1 MFRKIKVRG
10 DKIFSIVSLFAML
23 ANSFAPVLAAIPT
36 YTYAEGIAA
45 PVEVLTKEDKE
56 EIKVE
61 EKIESESVLKE
72 EKNNETK
79 NETESQSSEE
89 VSEENQ
95 EGDILEDGVS
105 DYRPEV
111 EITEDEVKEVEEVS
125 ILKETVNSVN
135 ELNDSEE
142 VTEASASEEGPVLE
156 NKEKEYKYLEDGAV
170 VDSTRED
177 WDVDGKV
184 AETKKVVKIGVK
196 YIFPLDEDVSVTFT
210 KLPKSEEDRARLKI
224 ERVRVE
230 ELNLPDEFKTDAEY
244 AFDITTEGMENGE
257 FEYDLTLPKPKDV
270 EAKVISIEEDGDII
284 KVDKD
289 DIDQKEKVV
298 KVKDQSHFSIK
309 VPLYITPESPSAA
322 DDISALG
329 LLAINGEGAYTISS
343 TSGIWTDVEGGS
355 NITGKGTEEIRW
367 GSPIGSQKSG
377 LRFDG
382 TGETSFD
389 ANQKFLIGG
398 LTHFNWPIYSGGAAS
413 GATLKVTLNFSNPA
427 ITPSP
432 TFTYDFGIEETKN
445 TDRVSQCKYYGQP
458 EQKSQTPCDDV
469 ITFPN
474 GGYGEG
480 VYTIGDMKYTLKID
494 GFQDSY
500 PSGSEVSKFI
510 TEEKKNNKAFLVGHL
525 SSVLVERPAISIV
538 KKVNGQDANTPGEAV
553 QVNAGD
559 TVNFTYIV
567 QNTGNVKLTNIVV
580 ADDKGVDVTC
590 PGTELE
596 PGTNMTCTGSATAIA
611 GNYTNIGTVTSSH
624 SLSATDP
631 ANYIGI
637 VPTIRICHASG
648 SHTNPYIVNNP
659 SASGD
664 LNGHAGHTGPIWTP
678 GITVEWGDIIPP
690 FTYYNGEQFP
700 GVNWSEYGQ
709 AVYNNNCIIPQGK
722 IIVNKVLSPA
732 SNSNQTFEIVGS
744 GTPTVTGSPTF
755 LYNSDSNIGSIS
767 RNKSHTYNVMPG
779 TYNIAET
786 VPAGWKEVE
795 NTCKDIVITNNET
808 KTCTITN
815 TQYGSLTIIK
825 KAIPHGSD
833 QFGFTLKEVKDG
845 SSNIIEEF
853 NLIDNS
859 GTEDASKTFNL
870 EEGTYAIAENSYNDW
885 NTVYSCTGNNTID
898 NIVLNAG
905 DLVICTFTN
914 TKLRTISGYKY
925 YDKDGSVTTED
936 DRDSIEGWEIFIDLN
951 RNGMKD
957 DGETRTTDS
966 EGYYEFTNLI
976 PGTYTVKEIYSIN
989 DWFYLETD
997 EIEVTLTAE
1006 KDKTD
1011 VNFINVQYG
1020 SIQVLKNVDGNGDGD
1035 LDDDVDVKGSD
1046 QWNWTINGETVG
1058 KTGTTKS
1065 QLRPGR
1071 YEIKET
1077 GGLNNYHFVSLS
1089 CTGAADERI
1098 NIAGDVA
1105 TIQLESGENVV
1116 CTYTNARDT
1125 GTLIVRKEV
1134 KNDNGGILVA
1144 KDFSFKIDTGKGIV
1158 FNQDPTN
1165 PLLGE
1170 NKLEK
1175 FPTGIYSITELEANQ
1190 RGYTTSYDN
1199 CSKVEVN
1206 KGETTVC
1213 TITND
1218 DIAPKLQLV
1227 KQVTINNGG
1236 TAVATDWN
1244 LKADGPTPISGD
1256 GGVTSGD
1263 NFKAGTYT
1271 LSETGPE
1278 GYNASAWSCTNNIA
1292 VGEGNKITLGAGQ
1305 STVCTITNDDIAP
1318 ILTLV
1323 KKLITDNG
1331 GDAEVGDFTLKAG
1344 DITFTSGVSQ
1354 NVNAGTYTLSE
1365 SGPEGY
1371 SASAWSC
1378 VGGTQNGS
1386 NITLTEG
1393 QSATC
1398 TITNDD
1404 KPAKLTVVKRVIND
1418 NGGTAT
1424 ADDFNIRL
1432 NDKELK
1438 FELDPKSED
1447 KYTST
1452 YISNP
1457 EVQSNIKYILEEI
1470 DHSGYKEGTW
1480 SCKPKKD
1487 DGVGDARP
1495 IPTKEQVVSE
1505 QADKVPSTS
1514 LTLSPGDDIVCT
1526 ITNDDLAP
1534 KLTLVKEVNNK
1545 DLPEDLRKVKEDWT
1559 ITATGPTTIS
1569 GDGGVTSGAD
1579 FKAGTYTLSETD
1591 NIPGFTSANGW
1602 SCKGATLQE
1611 GNKITLK
1618 VGDVASCKII
1628 NESTYG
1634 KVVVEKQTTP
1644 DGSNS
1649 LFEFNPSW
1657 SETHFS
1663 LSDGQQ
1669 HDSGW
1674 LVPGQYSVS
1683 EIVPTGWE
1691 LTDIVCNDNNS
1702 GSSAAAGNT
1711 ANINLDANET
1721 VTCTFTNTQ
1730 RPVTIVATKVVCDY
1744 EKDLPN
1750 YGYGAPVNITEN
1762 TASDWIASHPSCRL
1776 EPDWSFQWGDDWD
1789 TNPSDSFVGEVAGWN
1804 TFGPTDIDG
1813 VATVKIKDFGTT
1825 SQIKVREVLK
1835 ANYFPFTYL
1844 TNGST
1849 NKDDVSAEIYCDV
1862 DVLNYDND
1870 DRITPEYGNTYYC
1883 VAWNVEKNPA
1893 LSIDKTAKQSTY
1905 NEVGDVINYS
1915 FVVTNTGNVSLNG
1928 PVTIDDDKTTDET
1941 CPAVNTVGNS
1951 DDKLDPGESITCT
1964 ASYTITQ
1971 TDLDTGSVTNVAS
1984 ASVGGTTSP
1993 TDTVKVDAVPTLS
2006 ISKSNDSYPTAEKIG
2021 NQVKFTIEVTAHR
2034 NDVSEV
2040 EVYDLFSKGF
2050 KYIEGSWTAFSS
2062 SRGDI
2067 VVPEP
2072 TYASPAVWDLG
2083 YMEKDETIT
2092 LTYLAEITDSVTAG
2106 IYKDLAWT
2114 QGSSELSAD
2123 GILGYAEETGYVN
2136 DSFVG
2141 TKVLVEVDPSE
2152 LKDKV
2157 SVKEKKI
2164 EGEVLGAATLPAT
2177 GSRTL
2182 WVNIVLAL
2190 SAVGGTLMIL
2200 GSLLDKNS
2208 NKKGSKKGV
2217 KKSLIGLLVLS
2228 LFIALSRGVYAA
2240 PTVVRISEPT
2250 TPAKDEFNL
2259 VFVVMDI
2266 QNREI
2271 AAKCFYKFEDSSYS
2285 QFGSDITIP
2294 SGKSGDS
2301 RTCFVDKN
2309 VLDSDGK
2316 YIFKVEATVEGTTVS
2331 SEEVSVD
2338 YDSDGPGKPEYIK
2351 KEKVNDC
2358 VNKITLKTSDDGET
2372 KYVKVYADD
2381 GKEIHIKDS
2390 NLIETEDLGPGKKF
2404 SFEHIVS
2411 GDACKKDWYYAVVAF
2426 DSAGNASNP
2435 RSETVTKVI
2444 ETAPGTEEE
2453 VVEAI
2458 PVVGGAGIAEEGGAV
2473 AGDQEVAKAE
2483 GEGQGATEEGGS
2495 AIEGNE
2501 EEGSVL
2507 GEKTEK
2513 KSVFRSPW
2521 LWLVLVG
2528 LGIIIVSGVKKGKK
2542 N

>member
-1 MFRKIKVRG
+1 MKIVKKMFRKIKVRG

-196 YIFPLDEDVSVTFT
+196 YIFPLDEGVSVTFT

-298 KVKDQSHFSIK
+298 EVKDQSHFSIK
-309 VPLYITPESPSAA
+309 VPVYSLGKWTWVDKPEILVKDTLGTSYIKWDKGSEKHSGLEFIGKQTFDVDIDGEEEFELGTLKHHNFPVNKAIEQAKLAVTINLGAPISQTKVFNMDLTIEETLNSYPCPSWHTTGNPACDDRITFPTVYSKEFFEIGDTKYVLEITGFIKGGQNVTSFITKERTTNEAIIRGRLRSIPAKVTICDRTNSDQNPYVVHTPSV
-322 DDISALG
+322 D
-329 LLAINGEGAYTISS
+329 
-343 TSGIWTDVEGGS
+343 GIWTEGH
-355 NITGKGTEEIRW
+355 
-367 GSPIGSQKSG
+367 
-377 LRFDG
+377 DG
-382 TGETSFD
+382 H
-389 ANQKFLIGG
+389 N
-398 LTHFNWPIYSGGAAS
+398 
-413 GATLKVTLNFSNPA
+413 
-427 ITPSP
+427 
-432 TFTYDFGIEETKN
+432 
-445 TDRVSQCKYYGQP
+445 
-458 EQKSQTPCDDV
+458 
-469 ITFPN
+469 
-474 GGYGEG
+474 
-480 VYTIGDMKYTLKID
+480 
-494 GFQDSY
+494 
-500 PSGSEVSKFI
+500 
-510 TEEKKNNKAFLVGHL
+510 
-525 SSVLVERPAISIV
+525 
-538 KKVNGQDANTPGEAV
+538 
-553 QVNAGD
+553 
-559 TVNFTYIV
+559 
-567 QNTGNVKLTNIVV
+567 
-580 ADDKGVDVTC
+580 
-590 PGTELE
+590 
-596 PGTNMTCTGSATAIA
+596 
-611 GNYTNIGTVTSSH
+611 
-624 SLSATDP
+624 
-631 ANYIGI
+631 
-637 VPTIRICHASG
+637 
-648 SHTNPYIVNNP
+648 
-659 SASGD
+659 
-664 LNGHAGHTGPIWTP
+664 GPIWYP
-678 GITVEWGDIIPP
+678 GLKELGVKWGDIIPE
-690 FTYYNGEQFP
+690 FRYFDSNGDVQVYGGKNNGEYGLSILENGCVFP
-700 GVNWSEYGQ
+700 E
-709 AVYNNNCIIPQGK
+709 GK
-722 IIVNKVLSPA
+722 ITVNKEIIAPA
-732 SNSNQTFEIVGS
+732 GVSESFDITGTGTHSVVGFPS
-744 GTPTVTGSPTF
+744 AFNGFKGTNKGTISPTTPATF
-755 LYNSDSNIGSIS
+755 
-767 RNKSHTYNVMPG
+767 NVYPG
-779 TYNIAET
+779 KYTFNET
-786 VPAGWKEVE
+786 AKEGWIETGNTCNDVVVE
-795 NTCKDIVITNNET
+795 NGDN
-808 KTCTITN
+808 KTCTIKNTKASTLTIVKHAEQVSDTSFNFTATGNGLSNFSLIDNSPDTDPKKVFTGLLPGEYSVTEDNLSSGWTLKSAICDNGRNPNALELTAGSNVTCTFTN
-815 TQYGSLTIIK
+815 TQQGSLTIVK
-825 KAIPHGSD
+825 KALPFGTDS
-833 QFGFTLKEVKDG
+833 FGFTLTGKGVDEQ
-845 SSNIIEEF
+845 F
-853 NLIDNS
+853 NLVDNS
-859 GTEDASKTFNL
+859 DTEDASETFSL
-870 EEGTYAIAENSYNDW
+870 KAGTYAVVEDNYSDW
-885 NTVYSCTGNNTID
+885 KTTYSCTGNNTID
-898 NIVLNAG
+898 NIVLEAG
-905 DLVICTFTN
+905 KSVTCTFTN
-914 TKLRTISGYKY
+914 TKYGSISGRKLH
-925 YDKDGSVTTED
+925 DLDGLASTTN
-936 DRDSIEGWEIFIDLN
+936 DRKPVQGYTIFIDTNKDGKLDPGEKSTTTAIDGSYSFTGLEPGEYTVVEVMKLGWIVLPGTSTSWTIKLSPGEN
-951 RNGMKD
+951 RKGVDFINIEKPTIEVIKFVDIDGDGKVDVEYATDWTWKLD
-957 DGETRTTDS
+957 DKEYKMFGKEDKPM
-966 EGYYEFTNLI
+966 EIL
-976 PGTYTVKEIYSIN
+976 PGTYTISEIQKDGYHVKSMMC
-989 DWFYLETD
+989 D
-997 EIEVTLTAE
+997 
-1006 KDKTD
+1006 
-1011 VNFINVQYG
+1011 
-1020 SIQVLKNVDGNGDGD
+1020 NGG
-1035 LDDDVDVKGSD
+1035 VKFFEEPTESTKL
-1046 QWNWTINGETVG
+1046 TIN
-1058 KTGTTKS
+1058 S
-1065 QLRPGR
+1065 
-1071 YEIKET
+1071 
-1077 GGLNNYHFVSLS
+1077 
-1089 CTGAADERI
+1089 
-1098 NIAGDVA
+1098 GDK
-1105 TIQLESGENVV
+1105 IL
-1116 CTYTNARDT
+1116 CRFTNTRDT

-1134 KNDNGGILVA
+1134 INDNGGKRKA
-1144 KDFSFKIDTGKGIV
+1144 GEFSFKIGTSKGV
-1158 FNQDPTN
+1158 GFDQDPTN

-1170 NKLEK
+1170 NRFEK
-1175 FPTGIYSITELEANQ
+1175 YPTGTYSIIEPEANT
-1190 RGYTTSYDN
+1190 RGYATTYDN
-1199 CSKVEVN
+1199 CDKIVVE
-1206 KGETTVC
+1206 KGKEAVC

-1218 DIAPKLQLV
+1218 DVAP
-1227 KQVTINNGG
+1227 
-1236 TAVATDWN
+1236 
-1244 LKADGPTPISGD
+1244 
-1256 GGVTSGD
+1256 
-1263 NFKAGTYT
+1263 
-1271 LSETGPE
+1271 
-1278 GYNASAWSCTNNIA
+1278 
-1292 VGEGNKITLGAGQ
+1292 
-1305 STVCTITNDDIAP
+1305 
-1318 ILTLV
+1318 
-1323 KKLITDNG
+1323 
-1331 GDAEVGDFTLKAG
+1331 
-1344 DITFTSGVSQ
+1344 
-1354 NVNAGTYTLSE
+1354 
-1365 SGPEGY
+1365 
-1371 SASAWSC
+1371 
-1378 VGGTQNGS
+1378 
-1386 NITLTEG
+1386 TLTV
-1393 QSATC
+1393 
-1398 TITNDD
+1398 I
-1404 KPAKLTVVKRVIND
+1404 KKVVND